1 MLKISGCSI
10 YKPLK
15 IIFRQAVLTGVF
27 PSEWKKVNIV
37 RVHKKIDKQ
46 NIKNYR
52 PVSLL
57 PICGKIFKRLIF
69 NDIFKFISN
78 NHAALNQLGFKP
90 GNSCI
95 NQLLSITQ
103 EIYKFDD
110 ELEVRSVFP
119 DIGRN

>member
-10 YKPLK
+10 YKPLE
-15 IIFRQAVLTGVF
+15 IIFRQALLTGVF

-37 RVHKKIDKQ
+37 RVHKKSDKQ

-90 GNSCI
+90 GNSYI
-95 NQLLSITQ
+95 NHLLSITQ

-119 DIGRN
+119 DIGRF

>member
-10 YKPLK
+10 YKPLE
-15 IIFRQAVLTGVF
+15 IIFRQALLTGVF

-37 RVHKKIDKQ
+37 RVHKKSDKQ

-95 NQLLSITQ
+95 NHLLSITQ

-119 DIGRN
+119 DIGRF